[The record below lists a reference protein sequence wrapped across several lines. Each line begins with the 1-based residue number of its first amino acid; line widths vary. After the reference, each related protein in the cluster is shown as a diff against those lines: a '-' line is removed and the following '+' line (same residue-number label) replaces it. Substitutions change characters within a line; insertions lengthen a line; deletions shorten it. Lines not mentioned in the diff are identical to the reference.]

1 MVRHRTANGNAML
14 VMCFVMQEFKT
25 TKKME
30 NEKFTKREWV
40 KYGILYPIGLIVMCM
55 IADYIDRLVFS

>member
-1 MVRHRTANGNAML
+1 
-14 VMCFVMQEFKT
+14 MQEFKT

-30 NEKFTKREWV
+30 NEKFTKQEWV
-40 KYGILYPIGLIVMCM
+40 KYGILYPIGLILMCA

>member
-1 MVRHRTANGNAML
+1 MANGNAML

-25 TKKME
+25 AKKME
-30 NEKFTKREWV
+30 NEKFTKQEWV
-40 KYGILYPIGLIVMCM
+40 KYGILYPIGLILMCA